1 MVTIEIQDNNYV
13 FHMKGLHKIWA
24 LRSKI
29 TVPKTDVVKAYQ
41 DQEELHKF
49 CGFRVGTYVPFVII
63 AGTYYLKGKK
73 NFWDMTRE
81 KNTIIVELKNHY
93 YNKLYI
99 EVESPE
105 NAMSLLNQ
113 Q

>member
-1 MVTIEIQDNNYV
+1 MVTIETQDSNYI
-13 FHMKGLHKIWA
+13 FKIKGLHKIWA
-24 LRSKI
+24 LKSEI
-29 TVPKTDVVKAYQ
+29 IVPKDNIVKAYQ

-63 AGTYYLKGKK
+63 AGTYFLKGKK

-81 KNTIIVELKNHY
+81 KNTIIVELKNQY

-99 EVESPE
+99 EVENPE
-105 NAMSLLNQ
+105 NALSLLNQ
-113 Q
+113 P

>member
-29 TVPKTDVVKAYQ
+29 TVPKNDVVKAYQ

-99 EVESPE
+99 EVENPE
-105 NAMSLLNQ
+105 NTMSLLNQ
-113 Q
+113 K

>member
-1 MVTIEIQDNNYV
+1 MVTLEIQDHHYV
-13 FHMKGLHKIWA
+13 FHIKGMHKIWA
-24 LRSKI
+24 LRSKVI
-29 TVPKTDVVKAYQ
+29 VPKENVVKAYQ

-81 KNTIIVELKNHY
+81 KNTIIVALKNHY

-99 EVESPE
+99 EVENPE
-105 NAMSLLNQ
+105 NCLSLLNQ
-113 Q
+113 S

>member
-1 MVTIEIQDNNYV
+1 MVTIEVQDNNYV

-24 LRSKI
+24 LKSKI
-29 TVPKTDVVKAYQ
+29 TVPKNDVIKAYQ

-63 AGTYYLKGKK
+63 AGTYFLKGKK

-93 YNKLYI
+93 YSKLYI
-99 EVESPE
+99 EVENPE

-113 Q
+113 P